1 MRYNHTGYKGM
12 KMKTEKLKEYSIR
25 IGLLLLAVLI
35 ISFCGSVLVV
45 AGIGGDAV
53 LVFEQGISSVLQLE
67 IGTGILIINVVLSI
81 LLWII
86 NKKMIHIGTFV
97 VALLLGPMINLIIGW
112 GWLPIPVSLLERI
125 VMVFVAILF
134 LSFALAIYIY
144 ANIGYSPFEGILLT
158 IKQKVKMRFAFIKII
173 NDASLFIIGWLLGG
187 TIGIGSV
194 MTVIL
199 LGPLIDL
206 FTHLVKKTKWLPET
220 GPVKSI

>member
-1 MRYNHTGYKGM
+1 
-12 KMKTEKLKEYSIR
+12 
-25 IGLLLLAVLI
+25 
-35 ISFCGSVLVV
+35 
-45 AGIGGDAV
+45 
-53 LVFEQGISSVLQLE
+53 
-67 IGTGILIINVVLSI
+67 
-81 LLWII
+81 
-86 NKKMIHIGTFV
+86 MIHIGTFV